1 MNEKQNITYQLQM
14 ALQLETDQRSNQ
26 INAEMVTLTDKLPST
41 SNYERTNDELILQE
55 IWGDVE
61 QEIIKYKNE
70 DENDKKN
77 DIQVILNDFVNQFST
92 LSNKYGEVDRNMNDE
107 SELKIQQQTSN
118 RRTIDDHQ
126 ISLLKINI
134 FIYKYL

>member
-1 MNEKQNITYQLQM
+1 M

-26 INAEMVTLTDKLPST
+26 INGAMSALTDKLPFT
-41 SNYERTNDELILQE
+41 SNCETTNDELILQE